1 MSLVCISCSSVT
13 LPFSVVLVCISP
25 FLRLTR
31 LSLSLV
37 CISPSSASL
46 NFSVT
51 RLYLSL
57 SLCHA
62 SVSLIF
68 FVLLVCIPPFLC
80 ITRLYLSLS
89 LSPSSVSLTHLHL
102 SISLSL
108 VCNSPFRLSLVCISP
123 FLRLTHLHLSLFCI
137 SPFLC
142 LTFFSFS
149 LCCLF
154 MPLTR
159 LSVFTELQCL
169 PPGMHRL
176 DWLSSIMYQYQR
188 LQKLPLSKYTFLYHN
203 GSGSV
208 WEGFWVRTRTVVP
221 LLVTS

>member
-1 MSLVCISCSSVT
+1 MSLVCISRSSVT
-13 LPFSVVLVCISP
+13 LPFSVVLVWISP

-31 LSLSLV
+31 LYLSLV

-46 NFSVT
+46 NFSV
-51 RLYLSL
+51 SL
-57 SLCHA
+57 VCISPFLCHS
-62 SVSLIF
+62 SVSLTF

-89 LSPSSVSLTHLHL
+89 LSPSSVSLTRLHL

-108 VCNSPFRLSLVCISP
+108 VCNSPFRLSLVCIAP
-123 FLRLTHLHLSLFCI
+123 FLGLTHLHLSLFCI
-137 SPFLC
+137 SPFLSHF
-142 LTFFSFS
+142 LFFFSLLSFHAS
-149 LCCLF
+149 NS
-154 MPLTR
+154 

-188 LQKLPLSKYTFLYHN
+188 LQKLPPSKYTFLYHN